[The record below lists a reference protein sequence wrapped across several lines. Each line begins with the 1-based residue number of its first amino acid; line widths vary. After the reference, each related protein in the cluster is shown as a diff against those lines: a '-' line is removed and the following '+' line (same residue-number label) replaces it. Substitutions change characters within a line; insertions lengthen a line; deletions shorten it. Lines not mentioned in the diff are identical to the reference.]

1 MIYTPRR
8 LTLNIRH
15 YSLAFTVLTILLLSA
30 FTALPA
36 WAAEQ
41 TFDPDRLAVDFTNR
55 ESRSISLRLGSADG
69 ISAKMNFAVLDS
81 AGIQIA
87 EFFPQEIL
95 MDRFWSGPFD
105 QEKFARMRTGASV
118 VTIKL
123 DPEEAAQLRKQ
134 FQERTV
140 LLKEESRKRRQELI
154 EDEISELKEQVNQLD
169 VESVGL
175 KKELQSLQEKL
186 KREKSF
192 TKRNVDDVQEKIQEL
207 RDERSELSSEREE
220 LLDKRDTL
228 MRRSSPSQDRISD
241 LNADISDLDREI
253 GVFNLE
259 INDLRE
265 DIRDLRE
272 ETWDLDEEIK
282 ELLEEQ
288 RELELEKNELNLEL
302 RELEAELAELQ
313 IKR

>member
-1 MIYTPRR
+1 MRI
-8 LTLNIRH
+8 
-15 YSLAFTVLTILLLSA
+15 SLSFQFTHITTAILLL
-30 FTALPA
+30 ALFLPGVQA
-36 WAAEQ
+36 SDLTEG
-41 TFDPDRLAVDFTNR
+41 LNVDFTNR

-69 ISAKMNFAVLDS
+69 ISAQMNFAVIDS

-105 QEKFARMRTGASV
+105 QEKFARIRIGDPV

-134 FQERTV
+134 FQGRTV
-140 LLKEESRKRRQELI
+140 ELREKRRKRRLELM
-154 EDEISELKEQVNQLD
+154 EDEKVDLKEQINELD

-175 KKELQSLQEKL
+175 AKDLQSLQEKI
-186 KREKSF
+186 KREKNL
-192 TKRNVDDVQEKIQEL
+192 TKRRVDDLQEQIDEL
-207 RDERSELSSEREE
+207 RDERTELSSERQE
-220 LLDKRDTL
+220 LLDKRDSL
-228 MRRSSPSQDRISD
+228 LRKSNPPQDRIGD
-241 LNADISDLDREI
+241 VNADISDLDRAI

-272 ETWDLDEEIK
+272 ESRDLEGEIN
-282 ELLEEQ
+282 ELRDEQ
-288 RELELEKNELNLEL
+288 RELELEKKELNMELNELEKEL
-302 RELEAELAELQ
+302 MELQ
-313 IKR
+313 QKK